1 MSGRTTRRQ
10 ALEQRE
16 AAASLA
22 TTVMSCSDICRLLL
36 PVLPFSA
43 FISLRRS
50 CSGIYRATQ
59 AVCEELVAILE
70 RAALLYVSPRFS
82 EALALVSEHQPHLS
96 WLIQTPALAVV
107 TCDRYEEVIAGAYH
121 LLQAHLT
128 RMQKLAVSLVLRRAA
143 SLRRS
148 SSLRR
153 CMLLHMG
160 VRLGM
165 FTESSRQLLELHR
178 AAEEAVAGIEAH
190 YAAEP
195 PPGGGQPAN
204 TAAAHYTIAGFYT
217 YHHRPRSGVELGD
230 ALKKAQAH
238 LQTALTIQ
246 CRHLGQL
253 HISTLCT
260 QLVKSQAQ
268 HPLVGSSSSRMA
280 HPLLLLLTFPVATL
294 TMAIYGPVVT
304 WLSPP
309 LAGDADAGQH
319 RGLQPATR

>member
-1 MSGRTTRRQ
+1 MNGRTTRRS
-10 ALEQRE
+10 ALEQKL

-22 TTVMSCSDICRLLL
+22 TAVMSCSDICRLLL
-36 PVLPFSA
+36 PTLPFGA
-43 FISLRRS
+43 FVSLRCS
-50 CSGIYRATQ
+50 CAGIHRATQ

-70 RAALLYVSPRFS
+70 RAAALYVSPRFG
-82 EALALVSEHQPHLS
+82 EALKLVSDHKPHLS

-107 TCDRYEEVIAGAYH
+107 TSDRYEEVIAGAYH

-143 SLRRS
+143 TLRRS
-148 SSLRR
+148 SPLRR
-153 CMLLHMG
+153 CTLLHMG

-165 FTESSRQLLELHR
+165 FTESPRQLLELHR

-195 PPGGGQPAN
+195 PHGGGQPAN

-217 YHHRPRSGVELGD
+217 YHHRRAELGG

-246 CRHLGQL
+246 CRALGQM

-260 QLVKSQAQ
+260 QLVKSQ
-268 HPLVGSSSSRMA
+268 VGCREN
-280 HPLLLLLTFPVATL
+280 VG
-294 TMAIYGPVVT
+294 Y
-304 WLSPP
+304 LSPLP
-309 LAGDADAGQH
+309 MLGKAAGCSPSPKA
-319 RGLQPATR
+319 